1 MVSKRLTVRV
11 VAGQHTEPN
20 TQRQLRFVRAFT
32 IAVLCAAA
40 VRPLAA
46 QQGAERMVLDLDF
59 VGNKAIDSYTL
70 STVISTT
77 KSSFFATCWCVRWLG
92 LGAKRYF
99 DEVEFQ
105 RDVVRLILFYRQS
118 GYMRAVIDTVV
129 RRSART
135 ADVTFRIYEGEPVRV
150 RRLEIT
156 GVEGIID
163 AGKLRRALP
172 LKVGDPFNRLL
183 FQASADTIGAWLRN
197 RSYPYVQVLRNFDSD
212 VSADTAAVRYDAVPG
227 RRMWVGRVDVQGLQ
241 RVDTGTVLHT
251 LSIKPGDQYHED
263 QMYRSQRDLYSS
275 GVFRSATVTLVDSL
289 PPESGDSLADV
300 QVSVAEGPRH
310 RIRFGGGYGTLDCFR
325 TQAGW
330 SSFGFLGGARV
341 LDLGLQVSKLG
352 VGKPLDGGFAHNVCR
367 ALLDDQATPPRN
379 DRFSDTLNYNVSLT
393 LFQPAFLSPS
403 HTASIGVFAE
413 RHSEVKTF
421 ARTQVGTTFSMT
433 LNARRRVPVGIAYTY
448 TVGRTDADPAVFC
461 SVLNACDDST
471 QRFLNTRRPFASVAV
486 TAALRTENNPLDP
499 ISGGHVGVT
508 LLNSSRLLGSSS
520 LYEFN
525 RGEFEVARFF
535 PLGRR
540 GTLGWRL
547 HAGAV
552 FPGLVTVTGV
562 NSTQQFVPPD
572 QRFYAGGPNSVRGF
586 GANELGPKVYVV
598 DKNGLTV
605 SGTDTTFTRVE
616 TSPTGGNALIVTNL
630 ELRIPAPILRERLQL
645 AGFVDAGEVYIRQ
658 RDILG
663 LKSLR
668 VTPGVGFRVVTPLGP
683 VRMDVAYNGY
693 APESGVLWFS
703 DGTNLTRLRTGFQQA
718 RPSAFLRR
726 LLVQF
731 AIGQAF

>member
-1 MVSKRLTVRV
+1 V
-11 VAGQHTEPN
+11 VAGQHTEPK
-20 TQRQLRFVRAFT
+20 TQRQLRFAH
-32 IAVLCAAA
+32 ALALGALCALAA
-40 VRPLAA
+40 RPLTA
-46 QQGAERMVLDLDF
+46 QQEAERVVRGLTF
-59 VGNKAIDSYTL
+59 VGNQAVDDYTL
-70 STVISTT
+70 STVIATST
-77 KSSFFATCWCVRWLG
+77 SSWFATAWPVRWLG

-118 GYMRAVIDTVV
+118 GYMQAVIDTTV
-129 RRSART
+129 RRT
-135 ADVTFRIYEGEPVRV
+135 PHDVYVTFRVYEGEPVRV
-150 RRLEIT
+150 RRLEVT
-156 GVEGIID
+156 GTAGIID
-163 AGKLRRALP
+163 LNKLRRALP

-197 RSYPYVQVLRNFDSD
+197 RSYPYAQVLRNFDSD
-212 VSADTAAVRYDAVPG
+212 VSADTAAVQFDAVPG

-263 QMYRSQRDLYSS
+263 QLYRSQRDLYSS

-289 PPESGDSLADV
+289 PPETGDSLADV
-300 QVSVAEGPRH
+300 QVNVVEGPRH

-330 SSFGFLGGARV
+330 SSFGFLGDARV
-341 LDLGLQVSKLG
+341 LDLSLQVSKIG
-352 VGKPLDGGFAHNVCR
+352 VGKPLDAGFSQNLCR
-367 ALLDDQATPPRN
+367 ALLDDQTNQN
-379 DRFSDTLNYNVSLT
+379 DRFSDTLNYNISLT
-393 LFQPAFLSPS
+393 LFQPAFLSPR
-403 HTASIGVFAE
+403 HNASIGVFAE

-421 ARTQVGTTFSMT
+421 ARTQVGTTLSMT

-448 TVGRTDADPAVFC
+448 SVGRTDADPAVFC

-471 QRFLNTRRPFASVAV
+471 QRFLNTRRPFASIGV

-508 LLNSSRLLGSSS
+508 VLNSSRFLGSSS

-525 RGEFEVARFF
+525 RGELEVARFF
-535 PLGRR
+535 QLGRR

-552 FPGLVTVTGV
+552 FPGLVNVTGV

-586 GANELGPKVYVV
+586 SANELGPKVYVT
-598 DKNGLTV
+598 DSITV
-605 SGTDTTFTRVE
+605 TGTDTTFHGVQ
-616 TSPTGGNALIVTNL
+616 TSPTGGNALFVGNL
-630 ELRIPAPILRERLQL
+630 ELRVPAPILPERVQL
-645 AGFVDAGEVYIRQ
+645 AGFVDAGQVYIRQ
-658 RDILG
+658 RDVLS
-663 LKSLR
+663 LKAMR
-668 VTPGVGFRVVTPLGP
+668 VTPGVGFRIVTPLGP
-683 VRMDVAYNGY
+683 VRVDVAYNSY
-693 APESGVLWFS
+693 APESGVLWYS
-703 DGTNLTRLRTGFQQA
+703 HLGNLTRLRDSFQQP
-718 RPSAFLRR
+718 RPATFLRR

>member
-1 MVSKRLTVRV
+1 V
-11 VAGQHTEPN
+11 VAGQHTEPK
-20 TQRQLRFVRAFT
+20 TQRQLRVAHA
-32 IAVLCAAA
+32 IALGALCALAA
-40 VRPLAA
+40 RPLPA
-46 QQGAERMVLDLDF
+46 QQEPERVVRGLTF
-59 VGNKAIDSYTL
+59 VGNSAVDDYTL
-70 STVISTT
+70 STVIATST
-77 KSSFFATCWCVRWLG
+77 SSWFATAWPVRWLG

-118 GYMRAVIDTVV
+118 GYMQAVIDTTV
-129 RRSART
+129 RRT
-135 ADVTFRIYEGEPVRV
+135 PHDVYVTFRVYEGEPVRV
-150 RRLEIT
+150 RRLEVT
-156 GVEGIID
+156 GIEGIID
-163 AGKLRRALP
+163 PSKLRRALP

-197 RSYPYVQVLRNFDSD
+197 RSYPYAQVLRNFDSD

-227 RRMWVGRVDVQGLQ
+227 RRMWVGRVEVQGLQ

-263 QMYRSQRDLYSS
+263 QLYRSQRDLYSS

-300 QVSVAEGPRH
+300 QVNVAEGPRH

-325 TQAGW
+325 GQAGW
-330 SSFGFLGGARV
+330 SSFGFLGDARV
-341 LDLGLQVSKLG
+341 LDLGMQVSKIG

-367 ALLDDQATPPRN
+367 ALLDHQTDQN
-379 DRFSDTLNYNVSLT
+379 DRFSDTLNYNISLT
-393 LFQPAFLSPS
+393 LFQPAFLSPR

-421 ARTQVGTTFSMT
+421 ARTQVGTTLSMT
-433 LNARRRVPVGIAYTY
+433 LNARRKVPVGVTYTY

-471 QRFLNTRRPFASVAV
+471 QRFLNTRRPFASVGV

-499 ISGGHVGVT
+499 ISGGHIGVT
-508 LLNSSRLLGSSS
+508 LLNSSRFLGSSS

-525 RGEFEVARFF
+525 RGELEVARFF
-535 PLGRR
+535 QLGRR
-540 GTLGWRL
+540 GTIGWRVHL
-547 HAGAV
+547 GAV
-552 FPGLVTVTGV
+552 FPGLVSVRGID
-562 NSTQQFVPPD
+562 STQQFVPPD

-586 GANELGPKVYVV
+586 SANELGPKVYVT
-598 DKNGLTV
+598 DSITV
-605 SGTDTTFTRVE
+605 SGTDTTFFHVQ
-616 TSPTGGNALIVTNL
+616 TSPTGGNALFVANL
-630 ELRIPAPILRERLQL
+630 ELRVPSPILPQRVQL

-658 RDILG
+658 RDILS
-663 LKSLR
+663 LKSMR
-668 VTPGVGFRVVTPLGP
+668 VTPGVGFRIVTPLGP
-683 VRMDVAYNGY
+683 VRVDVAYNDY
-693 APESGVLWFS
+693 APESGVLWYS
-703 DGTNLTRLRTGFQQA
+703 HLQNLTRLRNSFQQPRQA
-718 RPSAFLRR
+718 TFLRR
-726 LLVQF
+726 LLLQF

>member
-1 MVSKRLTVRV
+1 MVRGLT
-11 VAGQHTEPN
+11 
-20 TQRQLRFVRAFT
+20 
-32 IAVLCAAA
+32 
-40 VRPLAA
+40 
-46 QQGAERMVLDLDF
+46 F
-59 VGNKAIDSYTL
+59 VGNRAIDDYTL
-70 STVISTT
+70 STVIATST
-77 KSSFFATCWCVRWLG
+77 SSYFATAWWVRWLG

-118 GYMRAVIDTVV
+118 GYMQAVIDTTV
-129 RRSART
+129 RRT
-135 ADVTFRIYEGEPVRV
+135 PHDVYITFRVYEGEPVRV
-150 RRLEIT
+150 RRLEVT
-156 GVEGIID
+156 GTNGIID
-163 AGKLRRALP
+163 TSKLRRALP

-183 FQASADTIGAWLRN
+183 FQASADTIAAWLRN
-197 RSYPYVQVLRNFDSD
+197 RSYPYAQVLRNFDSD

-263 QMYRSQRDLYSS
+263 QLYRSQRDLYGS
-275 GVFRSATVTLVDSL
+275 GVFRSATVTLVDSV
-289 PPESGDSLADV
+289 PPEAGDSLADV
-300 QVSVAEGPRH
+300 QVTVAEGPRH
-310 RIRFGGGYGTLDCFR
+310 RVRFGGGYGTLDCFR

-330 SSFGFLGGARV
+330 SSFGFLGDARV
-341 LDLGLQVSKLG
+341 LDLGLQVSKIG

-367 ALLDDQATPPRN
+367 ALLDDQTKMN
-379 DRFSDTLNYNVSLT
+379 DRFSDTLNYNISLT
-393 LFQPAFLSPS
+393 LFQPAFLSPR

-433 LNARRRVPVGIAYTY
+433 LNARRKVPVGVAYTY

-471 QRFLNTRRPFASVAV
+471 QRFLNTRRPFASVGV

-508 LLNSSRLLGSSS
+508 VLNSSRLLGSSS

-525 RGEFEVARFF
+525 RGEIEVARFF
-535 PLGRR
+535 QLGRR
-540 GTLGWRL
+540 GTLGWRVHL
-547 HAGAV
+547 GAV
-552 FPGLVTVTGV
+552 FPGLVTVKGV
-562 NSTQQFVPPD
+562 DSTQQFVPPD

-586 GANELGPKVYVV
+586 SANELGPKVYVV
-598 DKNGLTV
+598 DTGNVHVT
-605 SGTDTTFTRVE
+605 GTDTTFTRVQ
-616 TSPTGGNALIVTNL
+616 TSPTGGNAVVVGNV
-630 ELRIPAPILRERLQL
+630 ELRVPSPILPERVQL
-645 AGFVDAGEVYIRQ
+645 AGFVDAGQVYIRQ
-658 RDILG
+658 RDVF
-663 LKSLR
+663 SLRSMR
-668 VTPGVGFRVVTPLGP
+668 VTPGVGVRIVTPLGP
-683 VRMDVAYNGY
+683 VRVDVAYNNY
-693 APESGVLWFS
+693 APESGVLWLS
-703 DGTNLTRLRTGFQQA
+703 DGKNLTRLRNSFEQP
-718 RPSAFLRR
+718 RPTTFLRR

>member
-1 MVSKRLTVRV
+1 
-11 VAGQHTEPN
+11 
-20 TQRQLRFVRAFT
+20 
-32 IAVLCAAA
+32 
-40 VRPLAA
+40 
-46 QQGAERMVLDLDF
+46 MVLDLDF
-59 VGNKAIDSYTL
+59 VGNKAFDSYTL

-118 GYMRAVIDTVV
+118 GYLHAVVDTVV
-129 RRSART
+129 RRGART
-135 ADVTFRIYEGEPVRV
+135 AGVTFRIYEGEPVRV

-156 GVEGIID
+156 GVDGIID
-163 AGKLRRALP
+163 PGKLRRALP
-172 LKVGDPFNRLL
+172 LKVGDPFNRILL
-183 FQASADTIGAWLRN
+183 QASADTIGAWLRN
-197 RSYPYVQVLRNFDSD
+197 RSYPYAQVLRNFDSD
-212 VSADTAAVRYDAVPG
+212 VGADTAAVRFDAVPG
-227 RRMWVGRVDVQGLQ
+227 RRMWVGRIDVQGLQ

-263 QMYRSQRDLYSS
+263 QLYRSQRDLYGS
-275 GVFRSATVTLVDSL
+275 GVFRSAAITLLDSV

-300 QVSVAEGPRH
+300 QVNVVEGPRH

-325 TQAGW
+325 GQAGW
-330 SSFGFLGGARV
+330 SSFGFLGDARV
-341 LDLGLQVSKLG
+341 LDLGLQVSKIG

-367 ALLDDQATPPRN
+367 ALLDDQTGEN
-379 DRFSDTLNYNVSLT
+379 DRFSDTLNYNISLT
-393 LFQPAFLSPS
+393 LFQPAFLSPR

-433 LNARRRVPVGIAYTY
+433 LNARRKVPVGVTYTY

-471 QRFLNTRRPFASVAV
+471 QRFLNTRRPFASVGV

-499 ISGGHVGVT
+499 ISGGHVGMT
-508 LLNSSRLLGSSS
+508 LLNSSRVLGSSS

-525 RGEFEVARFF
+525 RGELEVARFF
-535 PLGRR
+535 QLGRR
-540 GTLGWRL
+540 GTLGWRFHL
-547 HAGAV
+547 GAV
-552 FPGLVTVTGV
+552 FPGLITVKGV
-562 NSTQQFVPPD
+562 DSTQQFVPPD

-586 GANELGPKVYVV
+586 SANDLGPKVYVV
-598 DKNGLTV
+598 DTGNVHVT
-605 SGTDTTFTRVE
+605 GTDTTFTRVQS
-616 TSPTGGNALIVTNL
+616 SPTGGNAVFVGNV
-630 ELRIPAPILRERLQL
+630 ELRVPSPILPERVQL
-645 AGFVDAGEVYIRQ
+645 AGFVDAGQVYIRQ
-658 RDILG
+658 RDL
-663 LKSLR
+663 LSLQSMR
-668 VTPGVGFRVVTPLGP
+668 VTPGVGVRIVTPLGP
-683 VRMDVAYNGY
+683 VRVDVAYNNY
-693 APESGVLWFS
+693 ASEAGVLWLS
-703 DGTNLTRLRTGFQQA
+703 DGKNLTRLRNSFQQP
-718 RPSAFLRR
+718 RPGTFLRR

>member
-1 MVSKRLTVRV
+1 
-11 VAGQHTEPN
+11 
-20 TQRQLRFVRAFT
+20 
-32 IAVLCAAA
+32 
-40 VRPLAA
+40 
-46 QQGAERMVLDLDF
+46 MVLDLDF
-59 VGNKAIDSYTL
+59 VGNKAIDGYTL

-118 GYMRAVIDTVV
+118 GYTRAVVDTVV
-129 RRSART
+129 RRGART

-156 GVEGIID
+156 GVDGIID
-163 AGKLRRALP
+163 VAKLRRALP
-172 LKVGDPFNRLL
+172 LQVGDPFNRIL

-197 RSYPYVQVLRNFDSD
+197 RSYPYEQVLRNFDSD
-212 VSADTAAVRYDAVPG
+212 VGADTAAVRYDAVPG
-227 RRMWVGRVDVQGLQ
+227 RRMWVGRVDVQGLR
-241 RVDTGTVLHT
+241 RVDTATVLHT

-263 QMYRSQRDLYSS
+263 LLYRSQRDLYSS
-275 GVFRSATVTLVDSL
+275 GVFRSAVVTLADSV
-289 PPESGDSLADV
+289 PPEPGDSAADV
-300 QVSVAEGPRH
+300 LVNVAEGPGH

-330 SSFGFLGGARV
+330 SSFGFLGDARV
-341 LDLGLQVSKLG
+341 LDLSMQVSKIG
-352 VGKPLDGGFAHNVCR
+352 VGKPLDAGFAQNVCR
-367 ALLDDQATPPRN
+367 ALRDSTMPDGN
-379 DRFSDTLNYNVSLT
+379 DRFSDTLNYNLALT
-393 LFQPAFLSPS
+393 LFQPAFLSPR

-433 LNARRRVPVGIAYTY
+433 LNARRNVPVGVAYTY
-448 TVGRTDADPAVFC
+448 TVGRTDAAPAVFC

-471 QRFLNTRRPFASVAV
+471 QRFLNARRPFASVGV
-486 TAALRTENNPLDP
+486 TAARRTENNPLDP
-499 ISGGHVGVT
+499 ISGGHIGVT
-508 LLNSSRLLGSSS
+508 LLNSSRFLGSSS

-525 RGEFEVARFF
+525 RGEIEVARFF

-540 GTLGWRL
+540 GTLGWRV
-547 HAGAV
+547 HVGAV
-552 FPGLVTVTGV
+552 FPGLVNVTGV

-586 GANELGPKVYVV
+586 SANELGPKVYVV
-598 DKNGLTV
+598 DTRDTSAFKVT
-605 SGTDTTFTRVE
+605 GTDTTIRRVE
-616 TSPTGGNALIVTNL
+616 TSPTGGNALFVANT
-630 ELRIPAPILRERLQL
+630 ELRVPAPILPERVQL
-645 AGFVDAGEVYIRQ
+645 AAFVDAGEVYIRQ
-658 RDILG
+658 RDILS

-668 VTPGVGFRVVTPLGP
+668 VTPGVGFRIVTPLGP

-693 APESGVLWFS
+693 APESGVLWLS
-703 DGTNLTRLRTGFQQA
+703 DGTNLTRLRNSFSQP
-718 RPSAFLRR
+718 RPATFLRR
-726 LLVQF
+726 LLLQF

>member
-1 MVSKRLTVRV
+1 
-11 VAGQHTEPN
+11 
-20 TQRQLRFVRAFT
+20 
-32 IAVLCAAA
+32 
-40 VRPLAA
+40 
-46 QQGAERMVLDLDF
+46 MVLDLDF

-118 GYMRAVIDTVV
+118 GYIRVVVDTVV
-129 RRSART
+129 RRTART

-150 RRLEIT
+150 RRLDIT
-156 GVEGIID
+156 GVDGIID
-163 AGKLRRALP
+163 PGKLRRALP
-172 LKVGDPFNRLL
+172 LRVGDPFNRIL

-197 RSYPYVQVLRNFDSD
+197 RSYPYAQVLRNFDSD

-251 LSIKPGDQYHED
+251 LSIKPGDQFHED

-275 GVFRSATVTLVDSL
+275 GVFRSATVTLVDSV

-300 QVSVAEGPRH
+300 QVNVVEGPRH

-330 SSFGFLGGARV
+330 SSFGFLGDARV
-341 LDLGLQVSKLG
+341 LDLGLQVSKIG

-379 DRFSDTLNYNVSLT
+379 DRFSDTLNYNISLT
-393 LFQPAFLSPS
+393 LFQPAFLSPR

-433 LNARRRVPVGIAYTY
+433 LNARRMVPVGVAYTY

-471 QRFLNTRRPFASVAV
+471 QRFLNTRRPFASIGV

-508 LLNSSRLLGSSS
+508 VLNSSRFLGSSS

-525 RGEFEVARFF
+525 RGELEVARFF

-540 GTLGWRL
+540 GTLGWRV

-552 FPGLVTVTGV
+552 FPGLVNVTGV

-586 GANELGPKVYVV
+586 SANELGPKVYVT
-598 DKNGLTV
+598 DSITV
-605 SGTDTTFTRVE
+605 TGTDTTFLGVQ
-616 TSPTGGNALIVTNL
+616 TSPTGGNALFVGNL
-630 ELRIPAPILRERLQL
+630 ELRVPAPILPERVQL
-645 AGFVDAGEVYIRQ
+645 AGFVDAGQVFIRQ
-658 RDILG
+658 RDILS
-663 LKSLR
+663 LKTMR
-668 VTPGVGFRVVTPLGP
+668 VTPGVGFRIVTPLGP
-683 VRMDVAYNGY
+683 VRVDVAYNSY
-693 APESGVLWFS
+693 APESGVLWYS
-703 DGTNLTRLRTGFQQA
+703 HLGNLTRLRDSFSQP
-718 RPSAFLRR
+718 RPAKFLRR

>member
-11 VAGQHTEPN
+11 VAGQHTEPK
-20 TQRQLRFVRAFT
+20 TQRQLRFAHA
-32 IAVLCAAA
+32 IALGALCALAA
-40 VRPLAA
+40 RPLSA
-46 QQGAERMVLDLDF
+46 QQEPERVVRGLTF
-59 VGNKAIDSYTL
+59 VGNRAVDDYTL
-70 STVISTT
+70 ETVIAT
-77 KSSFFATCWCVRWLG
+77 SSSSYFATAFWLRWLG

-118 GYMRAVIDTVV
+118 GYMHAVIDTTV
-129 RRSART
+129 RRT
-135 ADVTFRIYEGEPVRV
+135 PHDVYITFRVYEGEPVRV

-156 GVEGIID
+156 GIGGIID
-163 AGKLRRALP
+163 ANKLGRALP

-197 RSYPYVQVLRNFDSD
+197 RSYPYEQVLRNFDSD
-212 VSADTAAVRYDAVPG
+212 VSADTAAIQFDAVPG
-227 RRMWVGRVDVQGLQ
+227 PRMWVGRVDVQGLQ

-263 QMYRSQRDLYSS
+263 QLYRSQRDLYGS

-289 PPESGDSLADV
+289 PPQPGDSLVDI
-300 QVSVAEGPRH
+300 QVNVVEGPRH

-325 TQAGW
+325 GQAGW
-330 SSFGFLGGARV
+330 SSFGFLGDARV
-341 LDLGLQVSKLG
+341 LDLGLQVSKIG

-367 ALLDDQATPPRN
+367 ALLDESGQN
-379 DRFSDTLNYNVSLT
+379 DRFSDTLNYNISLT
-393 LFQPAFLSPS
+393 LFQPAFLSPR

-421 ARTQVGTTFSMT
+421 ARTQVGTTLSMT
-433 LNARRRVPVGIAYTY
+433 FNARRKVPVGVTYTY

-471 QRFLNTRRPFASVAV
+471 QRFFNTRRPFASVGI

-499 ISGGHVGVT
+499 ISGGHVGAT
-508 LLNSSRLLGSSS
+508 LLNSSRFLGSSS

-535 PLGRR
+535 QLGRR
-540 GTLGWRL
+540 GTFGWRV
-547 HAGAV
+547 HVGAV
-552 FPGLVTVTGV
+552 FPGLVTVKGV
-562 NSTQQFVPPD
+562 DSTQQFVPPD

-586 GANELGPKVYVV
+586 SANELGPKVYVT
-598 DKNGLTV
+598 DSITV
-605 SGTDTTFTRVE
+605 AGTDTTFHRVQ
-616 TSPTGGNALIVTNL
+616 TSPTGGNALVVGNL
-630 ELRIPAPILRERLQL
+630 ELRVPSPVLPQRVQL
-645 AGFVDAGEVYIRQ
+645 AGFVDAGQVYIRQ
-658 RDILG
+658 RDVLS
-663 LKSLR
+663 LKSIR
-668 VTPGVGFRVVTPLGP
+668 VTPGVGFRIVTPLGP
-683 VRMDVAYNGY
+683 VRVDVAYNSY

-703 DGTNLTRLRTGFQQA
+703 DGKNLTRLRNTFQQP
-718 RPSAFLRR
+718 RPSTFLRR

>member
-1 MVSKRLTVRV
+1 V
-11 VAGQHTEPN
+11 VAGQHTEPK
-20 TQRQLRFVRAFT
+20 TQRQLRFAH
-32 IAVLCAAA
+32 ALALGALCALAA
-40 VRPLAA
+40 RPLTA
-46 QQGAERMVLDLDF
+46 QQEAERVVRGLTF
-59 VGNKAIDSYTL
+59 VGNQAVDDYTL
-70 STVISTT
+70 STVIATST
-77 KSSFFATCWCVRWLG
+77 SSWFATAWPVRWLG

-118 GYMRAVIDTVV
+118 GYMHAVIDTTV
-129 RRSART
+129 RRT
-135 ADVTFRIYEGEPVRV
+135 PHDVYVTFRVYEGEPVRV
-150 RRLEIT
+150 RRLEVT
-156 GVEGIID
+156 GTAGIID
-163 AGKLRRALP
+163 LNKLRRALP

-197 RSYPYVQVLRNFDSD
+197 RSYPYAQVLRNFDSD
-212 VSADTAAVRYDAVPG
+212 VSADTAAVQFDAVPG

-263 QMYRSQRDLYSS
+263 QLYRSQRDLYSS

-289 PPESGDSLADV
+289 PPETGDSLADV
-300 QVSVAEGPRH
+300 QVNVVEGPRH

-330 SSFGFLGGARV
+330 SSFGFLGDARV
-341 LDLGLQVSKLG
+341 LDLSLQVSKIG
-352 VGKPLDGGFAHNVCR
+352 VGKPLDGGFAQNVCR
-367 ALLDDQATPPRN
+367 ALRDSTMPDGN
-379 DRFSDTLNYNVSLT
+379 DRFSDTLNYNLALT
-393 LFQPAFLSPS
+393 LFQPAFLSPR

-421 ARTQVGTTFSMT
+421 ARTQIGTTLSMT
-433 LNARRRVPVGIAYTY
+433 LNARRKVPVGVAYTY

-471 QRFLNTRRPFASVAV
+471 QRFLNARRPFASVGV

-508 LLNSSRLLGSSS
+508 VLNSSRFLGSSS

-525 RGEFEVARFF
+525 RGELEVARFF
-535 PLGRR
+535 QLGRR
-540 GTLGWRL
+540 STLGWRV
-547 HAGAV
+547 HVGAV
-552 FPGLVTVTGV
+552 FPGLVTVKGV
-562 NSTQQFVPPD
+562 ASTQQFVPPD

-586 GANELGPKVYVV
+586 SANDLGPKVYVV
-598 DKNGLTV
+598 DTGNV
-605 SGTDTTFTRVE
+605 HVNGTDTTFTRVQ
-616 TSPTGGNALIVTNL
+616 TSPTGGNAVFVGNV
-630 ELRIPAPILRERLQL
+630 ELRVPSPILPERVQL
-645 AGFVDAGEVYIRQ
+645 AGFVDAGQVYIRQ
-658 RDILG
+658 RDVF
-663 LKSLR
+663 SLRSMR
-668 VTPGVGFRVVTPLGP
+668 VTPGVGVRIVTPLGP
-683 VRMDVAYNGY
+683 VRVDVAYNNY
-693 APESGVLWFS
+693 APESGVLWLS
-703 DGTNLTRLRTGFQQA
+703 DGKNLTRLRNSFQQP
-718 RPSAFLRR
+718 RPATFLRR

>member
-1 MVSKRLTVRV
+1 VVRGLT
-11 VAGQHTEPN
+11 
-20 TQRQLRFVRAFT
+20 
-32 IAVLCAAA
+32 
-40 VRPLAA
+40 
-46 QQGAERMVLDLDF
+46 F
-59 VGNKAIDSYTL
+59 VGNSAVDDYTL
-70 STVISTT
+70 STVIETST
-77 KSSFFATCWCVRWLG
+77 SSWFATAWPVRWLG

-118 GYMRAVIDTVV
+118 GYMRAVIDTTV
-129 RRSART
+129 RRT
-135 ADVTFRIYEGEPVRV
+135 PHDVYVTFRVYEGEPVRV
-150 RRLEIT
+150 RRLEVT
-156 GVEGIID
+156 GIEGIID
-163 AGKLRRALP
+163 PGKLRRALP

-197 RSYPYVQVLRNFDSD
+197 RSYPYAQVLRNFDSD

-227 RRMWVGRVDVQGLQ
+227 RRMWVGRVEVQGLQ

-263 QMYRSQRDLYSS
+263 QLYRSQRDLYSS

-300 QVSVAEGPRH
+300 QVNVAEGPRH

-325 TQAGW
+325 GQAGW
-330 SSFGFLGGARV
+330 SSFGFLGDARV
-341 LDLGLQVSKLG
+341 LDLGMQVSKIG

-367 ALLDDQATPPRN
+367 ALLDHQTGQN
-379 DRFSDTLNYNVSLT
+379 DRFSDTLNYNISLT
-393 LFQPAFLSPS
+393 LFQPAFLSPR

-421 ARTQVGTTFSMT
+421 ARTQVGTTLSMT
-433 LNARRRVPVGIAYTY
+433 LNARRKVPVGVTYTY

-471 QRFLNTRRPFASVAV
+471 QRFLNTRRPFASVGV

-499 ISGGHVGVT
+499 ISGGHIGVT
-508 LLNSSRLLGSSS
+508 VLNSSRFLGSSS

-525 RGEFEVARFF
+525 RGELEVARFF
-535 PLGRR
+535 QLGRR
-540 GTLGWRL
+540 GTLGWRV
-547 HAGAV
+547 HVGAV
-552 FPGLVTVTGV
+552 FPGLVTVKGV
-562 NSTQQFVPPD
+562 ASTQQFVPPD

-586 GANELGPKVYVV
+586 SANELGPKVYVV
-598 DKNGLTV
+598 DTRDTSAFKV
-605 SGTDTTFTRVE
+605 IGTDTTIKRVE
-616 TSPTGGNALIVTNL
+616 TSPTGGNAVFVGNI
-630 ELRIPAPILRERLQL
+630 ELRVPSPILPQRVQL

-658 RDILG
+658 RDILS
-663 LKSLR
+663 LKSMR
-668 VTPGVGFRVVTPLGP
+668 VTPGVGFRIVTALGP
-683 VRMDVAYNGY
+683 VRVDVAYNDY
-693 APESGVLWFS
+693 APESGVLWLS
-703 DGTNLTRLRTGFQQA
+703 DGKNLTRARSDYQQP
-718 RPSAFLRR
+718 RPSTFLRR
-726 LLVQF
+726 LLLQF

>member
-1 MVSKRLTVRV
+1 
-11 VAGQHTEPN
+11 
-20 TQRQLRFVRAFT
+20 LRFDRAFS

-118 GYMRAVIDTVV
+118 GYMSAVVDTVV
-129 RRSART
+129 RRTART

-156 GVEGIID
+156 GLDGILD
-163 AGKLRRALP
+163 PKRLRRALP

-197 RSYPYVQVLRNFDSD
+197 RSYPYEQVLRNFDSD
-212 VSADTAAVRYDAVPG
+212 VGADTASVRYDAVPG

-241 RVDTGTVLHT
+241 RVDTATVLHT
-251 LSIKPGDQYHED
+251 LSIKPGDQFHED
-263 QMYRSQRDLYSS
+263 LLYRSQRDLYSS
-275 GVFRSATVTLVDSL
+275 GVFRSAVVTLADSV
-289 PPESGDSLADV
+289 PPEPGDSAADV
-300 QVSVAEGPRH
+300 LVSVAEGPGH

-325 TQAGW
+325 GQAGW
-330 SSFGFLGGARV
+330 SSFGFLGNARV
-341 LDLGLQVSKLG
+341 LDLSMQVSKIG
-352 VGKPLDGGFAHNVCR
+352 VGHPLDGGFAQNVCR
-367 ALLDDQATPPRN
+367 ALRDDQTGQN

-413 RHSEVKTF
+413 RHSEVRTF
-421 ARTQVGTTFSMT
+421 ARTQVGTTLSMT
-433 LNARRRVPVGIAYTY
+433 LNARRRVPVGVTYTY

-471 QRFLNTRRPFASVAV
+471 QRFLNTQRPFASIGV

-508 LLNSSRLLGSSS
+508 VLNSSRFLGSSS

-525 RGEFEVARFF
+525 RGEIEVARFF

-540 GTLGWRL
+540 GTLGWRV
-547 HAGAV
+547 HIGAV
-552 FPGLVTVTGV
+552 FPGLVTVKGV
-562 NSTQQFVPPD
+562 DSTQQFVPPD

-586 GANELGPKVYVV
+586 SANELGPKVYVV
-598 DKNGLTV
+598 DSTGVTV
-605 SGTDTTFTRVE
+605 TGTDTTFTKVQ
-616 TSPTGGNALIVTNL
+616 TSPTGGNALFVGNV
-630 ELRIPAPILRERLQL
+630 ELRVPAPILPERVQL
-645 AGFVDAGEVYIRQ
+645 AGFVDVGEVYIRQ

-663 LKSLR
+663 LKSMR
-668 VTPGVGFRVVTPLGP
+668 VTPGLGFRIVTPLGP

-703 DGTNLTRLRTGFQQA
+703 DGKNLTRLRNSFSQP
-718 RPSAFLRR
+718 RPATFLQR

>member
-1 MVSKRLTVRV
+1 V
-11 VAGQHTEPN
+11 VAGEHTEPK
-20 TQRQLRFVRAFT
+20 TQRQLRFAHTIALGALCALAARPLSAQQEPERVVRGLSVVGNRAF
-32 IAVLCAAA
+32 
-40 VRPLAA
+40 
-46 QQGAERMVLDLDF
+46 DD
-59 VGNKAIDSYTL
+59 YTL
-70 STVISTT
+70 KTVIATSN
-77 KSSFFATCWCVRWLG
+77 SSYFATAWWLRWLG

-118 GYMRAVIDTVV
+118 GYMQAVIDTAV
-129 RRSART
+129 RRT
-135 ADVTFRIYEGEPVRV
+135 PHDVYITFRVYEGEPERV
-150 RRLEIT
+150 RRLEVTGIT
-156 GVEGIID
+156 GIID
-163 AGKLRRALP
+163 RTKLQRALP

-197 RSYPYVQVLRNFDSD
+197 RSYPYAQVLRNFDSD
-212 VSADTAAVRYDAVPG
+212 VSADTAAVQFDAVPG

-251 LSIKPGDQYHED
+251 LSIRPGDQYHED
-263 QMYRSQRDLYSS
+263 QLYRSQRDLYSS
-275 GVFRSATVTLVDSL
+275 GVFRSATVTLVDSV
-289 PPESGDSLADV
+289 PPETGDSLADV
-300 QVSVAEGPRH
+300 QVNVAEGPRH

-325 TQAGW
+325 GQAGW
-330 SSFGFLGGARV
+330 SSFGFLGDARV
-341 LDLGLQVSKLG
+341 LDLGLQVSKIG

-367 ALLDDQATPPRN
+367 ALLDDQTGQN
-379 DRFSDTLNYNVSLT
+379 DRFSDTLNYNISLT
-393 LFQPAFLSPS
+393 LFQPAFLSPR

-421 ARTQVGTTFSMT
+421 ARTQVGTTLSMT

-448 TVGRTDADPAVFC
+448 SVGRTDADPAVFC

-471 QRFLNTRRPFASVAV
+471 QRFLNTRRPFASIGV

-508 LLNSSRLLGSSS
+508 VLNSSRFLGSSS

-525 RGEFEVARFF
+525 RGELEVARFF
-535 PLGRR
+535 QLGRR
-540 GTLGWRL
+540 GTLGWRI

-552 FPGLVTVTGV
+552 FPGLVNVTGV

-586 GANELGPKVYVV
+586 SANELGPKVYVT
-598 DKNGLTV
+598 DSITV
-605 SGTDTTFTRVE
+605 TGTDTTFHGVQ
-616 TSPTGGNALIVTNL
+616 TSPTGGNALFVGNL
-630 ELRIPAPILRERLQL
+630 ELRVPAPILSERVQL
-645 AGFVDAGEVYIRQ
+645 AGFVDAGQVYIRQ
-658 RDILG
+658 RDVLS
-663 LKSLR
+663 LKAMR
-668 VTPGVGFRVVTPLGP
+668 VTPGVGFRIVTPLGP
-683 VRMDVAYNGY
+683 VRVDVAYNSY
-693 APESGVLWFS
+693 APESGVLWYS
-703 DGTNLTRLRTGFQQA
+703 HLGNLTRLRDTFQQP
-718 RPSAFLRR
+718 RPATFLRR

>member
-1 MVSKRLTVRV
+1 
-11 VAGQHTEPN
+11 
-20 TQRQLRFVRAFT
+20 
-32 IAVLCAAA
+32 
-40 VRPLAA
+40 
-46 QQGAERMVLDLDF
+46 MVLDLDF

-118 GYMRAVIDTVV
+118 GYMRAVVDTVV

-163 AGKLRRALP
+163 PGKLRRALP
-172 LKVGDPFNRLL
+172 LKLGDPFNRVL

-197 RSYPYVQVLRNFDSD
+197 RSYPYAQVLRNFDSD
-212 VSADTAAVRYDAVPG
+212 VGADTAAVQFDAVPG
-227 RRMWVGRVDVQGLQ
+227 RRMWVGGIDVQGLR
-241 RVDTGTVLHT
+241 RVDTATVLHT
-251 LSIKPGDQYHED
+251 LSIKPGDQYHENLL
-263 QMYRSQRDLYSS
+263 YRSQRDLYSS
-275 GVFRSATVTLVDSL
+275 GVFRSAIVTLADSV
-289 PPESGDSLADV
+289 PPEPGDSLADV
-300 QVSVAEGPRH
+300 LVSVAEGPRH

-325 TQAGW
+325 GQAGW
-330 SSFGFLGGARV
+330 SSFGFLGDARV
-341 LDLGLQVSKLG
+341 LDLGLQVSKIG
-352 VGKPLDGGFAHNVCR
+352 VGKPLDGGFSKNVCR
-367 ALLDDQATPPRN
+367 ALRDDAQPDQN
-379 DRFSDTLNYNVSLT
+379 DRFSDTLNYNISLT
-393 LFQPAFLSPS
+393 LFQPAFLSPK

-413 RHSEVKTF
+413 RRSEVKTF
-421 ARTQVGTTFSMT
+421 ARTQVGTTLSMT
-433 LNARRRVPVGIAYTY
+433 LNARRNVPVGVAYTY
-448 TVGRTDADPAVFC
+448 SVGRTDADPAVFC

-471 QRFLNTRRPFASVAV
+471 QRFLNTRRPFASVGV

-508 LLNSSRLLGSSS
+508 VLNSSRFLGSSS

-525 RGEFEVARFF
+525 RGEVEVARFF

-540 GTLGWRL
+540 GTLGWRV
-547 HAGAV
+547 HVGAV
-552 FPGLVTVTGV
+552 FPGLVTVKGV
-562 NSTQQFVPPD
+562 ASTQQFVPPD

-586 GANELGPKVYVV
+586 SANELGPKVYVTDSISV
-598 DKNGLTV
+598 A
-605 SGTDTTFTRVE
+605 GTDTTFYRVQ
-616 TSPTGGNALIVTNL
+616 TSPTGGNALLVGNV
-630 ELRIPAPILRERLQL
+630 ELRVPSPILPERVQL
-645 AGFVDAGEVYIRQ
+645 AGFVDVGEVYIRQ
-658 RDILG
+658 RDVLA
-663 LKSLR
+663 LKSMR
-668 VTPGVGFRVVTPLGP
+668 VTPGVGFRIVTPLGP

-703 DGTNLTRLRTGFQQA
+703 DHKNLTRLRNSFSQP
-718 RPSAFLRR
+718 RPSTFLRR